1 MRTPHRAA
9 WLRRRNGLSVVEVL
23 VALMLVSIGLLGI
36 AGSAALA
43 LRTTLHAAH
52 RRAAAQR
59 IASRFAL
66 LEAVG
71 CSNARAGSA
80 ADTLHDLTEQWTV
93 VSRANGLVI
102 ITDSVQWMS
111 ARGPTSFSLTSAFAC

>member
-1 MRTPHRAA
+1 MLT
-9 WLRRRNGLSVVEVL
+9 GLGGGSET
-23 VALMLVSIGLLGI
+23 IGSFN
-36 AGSAALA
+36 A
-43 LRTTLHAAH
+43 T
-52 RRAAAQR
+52 AQR
-59 IASRFAL
+59 AWRGGFR
-66 LEAVG
+66 
-71 CSNARAGSA
+71 SNGQDRGTSSRAGSA